1 MIDKSVLEHTDSSK
15 VKDDYPTCTSLNQ
28 HRHLVGGQHG
38 LYKVYTEPNSLVCR
52 AVDAAFD
59 ALYDSWILNPDC
71 LAAIKTIDRRIL
83 W

>member
-1 MIDKSVLEHTDSSK
+1 M
-15 VKDDYPTCTSLNQ
+15 DYI
-28 HRHLVGGQHG
+28 
-38 LYKVYTEPNSLVCR
+38 KVYTEPNSLVYR

-71 LAAIKTIDRRIL
+71 LAAIKAIDRRIL

>member
-1 MIDKSVLEHTDSSK
+1 M
-15 VKDDYPTCTSLNQ
+15 DYI
-28 HRHLVGGQHG
+28 
-38 LYKVYTEPNSLVCR
+38 KVYTEPNSLVYR